1 MSHFSLCLS
10 HFSQSMSQKL
20 RLSGLF
26 NSSFWDMLRR
36 MPDAG
41 CRMPDA
47 GCRMPDATTREGYS
61 RVDLARECALR
72 AEASVISFRAK
83 RTSPREIL
91 FPPGGIHEKWDMH
104 DEKWDMHGE
113 RTLSR

>member
-1 MSHFSLCLS
+1 
-10 HFSQSMSQKL
+10 
-20 RLSGLF
+20 
-26 NSSFWDMLRR
+26 MLRRMPDAGCRMPDAGCR

-72 AEASVISFRAK
+72 AEASVISLRAK
-83 RTSPREIL
+83 RTSPREAT
-91 FPPGGIHEKWDMH
+91 FPPGGIHEKRDTHHEKWDMHDEKWDMH